1 MNVDTLRDAFI
12 FFTEPICLL
21 ITTPRYRVMFL
32 PFVIIVR
39 CVQCIGERIF
49 IPNLRKVIMFP
60 SSPPCSLDS
69 VGDMRGNL
77 KFICSSQRREDLNS
91 IPRFCLFCKRQGPK
105 LFVAGK
111 MFRAQPVLVCP
122 Y

>member
-1 MNVDTLRDAFI
+1 MSSDNNAKI
-12 FFTEPICLL
+12 
-21 ITTPRYRVMFL
+21 YRVMFL

-60 SSPPCSLDS
+60 SSLPCSLDS
-69 VGDMRGNL
+69 VGDMRRNL

-91 IPRFCLFCKRQGPK
+91 LPRFCLFCKRQGPK